1 MSTND
6 TGGPKEPQ
14 EAYDIV
20 GDSPEMRRI
29 RASIARIARAD
40 GTVLIAGE
48 RGVGKELLARTIHG
62 RSPRSGRPFAAV
74 RSDVHG
80 EAVLGA
86 ALEPARRCRGPS
98 SGGGASDDRPGG
110 DAIAGPGTLFLTD
123 IAALSPAMQLSLL
136 RFLKERQFRRAGRG
150 AAGAD
155 GRAVL
160 PRIVAATTRDLARLV
175 EAGEFRADL
184 FYRVSAVAVHVPP
197 LRLRRADILPL
208 ARHFAERFAAETGR
222 DLRGFSRAAERV
234 LEAHAWPGNVAEL
247 EGVVERAVVFETSN
261 RVEVGSLALSGAP
274 NPDARAEAAPAGSS
288 AADRPDDTSGLRLP
302 DSGFVLERHV
312 ESLEREYLAR
322 ALRQAGGVKVRAAA
336 LLGMSFRSF
345 RYYVKKYDLG

>member
-1 MSTND
+1 MSAND

-14 EAYDIV
+14 EVYGIV

-86 ALEPARRCRGPS
+86 ALEPARCCDGPS
-98 SGGGASDDRPGG
+98 SGGGAADDRPGG
-110 DAIAGPGTLFLTD
+110 DAIVGPGTLFLTD

-150 AAGAD
+150 ADGAD
-155 GRAVL
+155 GRAAL

-197 LRLRRADILPL
+197 LRSRRADILPL
-208 ARHFAERFAAETGR
+208 ARHFAERFAAEAGR

-261 RVEVGSLALSGAP
+261 RVEVRSLELRGAP
-274 NPDARAEAAPAGSS
+274 NPDAHAAPAGSS
-288 AADRPDDTSGLRLP
+288 AADRPDDTSGPRLP